1 MARCAGLFRSAPGL
15 LEVGPSEGVA
25 EGVVGEVEEVALE
38 LGEQRHAA
46 ELPALGHVHRA
57 YNRGIVLL
65 EQRSE
70 VAAPPLAV
78 DLAGQ
83 GLAAAAETWTAL
95 PYAGERAFSDGGLPR
110 GTDYMHARFRSPLT
124 GRFLSVDPVL
134 QVKRA
139 MKMPQLWNRYSYAV
153 GNPLKFIDPTGET
166 INLVFDF
173 SDTDLDIRQRILI
186 ARGIKARFVNAGV
199 KDVRVH
205 FKGGPFKGNDKG
217 GTNATVHLRFV
228 TGDLSDRGGTAYG
241 STPGNPPGN
250 KSLISLALAPS
261 GEQESLN
268 FLINVGSHE
277 ASHGSQALTGYSWD
291 RMEVG
296 TSLHPVGAE
305 RGSVMQ
311 TNVPAS
317 LLGAGPREFSASDA
331 KLLQEELNEEPPQ

>member
-110 GTDYMHARFRSPLT
+110 GTDYLHARFRSPLT

-134 QVKRA
+134 NLKRTLG
-139 MKMPQLWNRYSYAV
+139 MPQAWNRYAYAL
-153 GNPLKFIDPTGET
+153 GNPLRFVDPTSEIAIVSDFEDST
-166 INLVFDF
+166 LSPRQQALVIQG
-173 SDTDLDIRQRILI
+173 IRAAYKR
-186 ARGIKARFVNAGV
+186 AGIKDVQVFFSTDKNRPEANPSGGPGAVVDLSYRTTLEGGGFGGWTPSNREASVSVESANWAGV
-199 KDVRVH
+199 PEGR
-205 FKGGPFKGNDKG
+205 
-217 GTNATVHLRFV
+217 
-228 TGDLSDRGGTAYG
+228 
-241 STPGNPPGN
+241 
-250 KSLISLALAPS
+250 
-261 GEQESLN
+261 LN
-268 FLINVGSHE
+268 MLINVGAHE
-277 ASHGSQALTGYSWD
+277 SAHG
-291 RMEVG
+291 
-296 TSLHPVGAE
+296 
-305 RGSVMQ
+305 
-311 TNVPAS
+311 
-317 LLGAGPREFSASDA
+317 LGALPEYMWDSLPGYPRGMSGYIMEQVNATPAEA
-331 KLLQEELNEEPPQ
+331 KLLGQKQRDFHPDDAVMMQQRLNPREDDK